1 MRKRRD
7 RAAAPPQMAAMICEA
22 MPGPAT
28 TRCNSLAIAIGIGI
42 DAASFRAPSAKRDVA
57 EEIPAEPRAAPSLGI
72 ALLLPT
78 LARIRDLAA
87 G

>member
-1 MRKRRD
+1 
-7 RAAAPPQMAAMICEA
+7 MAAMICEA

-28 TRCNSLAIAIGIGI
+28 TRCNSLAIGIGI

>member
-28 TRCNSLAIAIGIGI
+28 TRCSSLTIGI